1 MDIKNNSKLESVYGM
16 LSRIGYGLKHPQDLN
31 GLPEHKAVMER
42 LMEHQKAEEEA
53 TKLEKHKKAKDETL
67 KLEEQQKAKEEASK
81 LEEQQKA
88 KEEASK
94 HE

>member
-1 MDIKNNSKLESVYGM
+1 MDIKNNSKLETVYGM
-16 LSRIGYGLKHPQDLN
+16 LSRIGYDLKHPEDLN
-31 GLPEHKAVMER
+31 GLPEHKAAMKR

-53 TKLEKHKKAKDETL
+53 T

-81 LEEQQKA
+81 LEEERKE